1 MKPRTVAQNPE
12 PEGSE
17 CPACATLIGMT
28 GGLTNW
34 AGNITFASE
43 LQRPRSVE
51 ELQELVAAA
60 GKVRVL
66 GTGHSFNRIADST
79 GTLVSVSHLPK
90 LIDVGEHGVTV
101 SAGLRYGEITAALQ
115 QRGLALHN
123 LGSLPHISV
132 AGACAT
138 GTHGS
143 GDTNGPLA
151 DAVSALTFVDANG
164 ELVTLTRDD
173 ADFAGSVISLGA
185 LGVVVSM
192 TLDVQPSYQV
202 SQVVYDGLPVARL
215 RSDFAEV
222 MGSAYSVSAFTDWFD
237 PDVMVWRKQRGDAPI
252 EAEWLGAKVA
262 DSPRHPIKVMPAD
275 YATQQGG
282 VPGPWNERLPHFRLE
297 FTPSNGDELQSE
309 YFVPRERAAE
319 AFDVLRAIGSQF
331 TPVIQVSEVRTIAAD
346 ELWLS
351 PSQGRDT
358 VALHFTWIQDEAA
371 VRPVVTAL
379 EEALDPLD
387 VRPHWG
393 KVFAADAA
401 LLRARYPKV
410 PDFIALA
417 AKYDPAGKFRNP
429 YLDTYLPR

>member
-1 MKPRTVAQNPE
+1 MSGV
-12 PEGSE
+12 
-17 CPACATLIGMT
+17 
-28 GGLTNW
+28 TNW
-34 AGNITFASE
+34 AGNVRFASA

-60 GKVRVL
+60 EKVRVL

-79 GTLVSVSHLPK
+79 GTLVSVADLPTE
-90 LIDVGEHGVTV
+90 IAVGERGVTV

-115 QRGLALHN
+115 AQGLALHN

-143 GDTNGPLA
+143 GDGNGPLA
-151 DAVSALTFVDANG
+151 DAVNAITFVDARG

-173 ADFAGSVISLGA
+173 EDFAGSIVSLGA
-185 LGVVVSM
+185 LGVAVSM
-192 TLDVQPSYQV
+192 TLDVQPAYQI
-202 SQVVYDGLPVARL
+202 SQVVYDGLPVERL
-215 RSDFAEV
+215 GSDFGEV
-222 MGSAYSVSAFTDWFD
+222 MGSAYSVSAFTDWVD
-237 PDVMVWRKQRGDAPI
+237 PDVMVWRKSRDLGEPAP
-252 EAEWLGAKVA
+252 EWLGARLA
-262 DSPRHPIKVMPAD
+262 DGPRHPIKVMPAD

-319 AFDVLRAIGSQF
+319 AFEVLRALGNQF
-331 TPVIQVSEVRTIAAD
+331 APVIQVSEVRTIAAD

-371 VRPVVTAL
+371 VRPVVAAI
-379 EEALDPLD
+379 EEGLASLD

-401 LLRARYPKV
+401 TLAERYPRVK
-410 PDFIALA
+410 DFIELA
-417 AKYDPAGKFRNP
+417 TRYDPAGKFRNE
-429 YLDTYLPR
+429 YLDTFLPTS

>member
-1 MKPRTVAQNPE
+1 
-12 PEGSE
+12 
-17 CPACATLIGMT
+17 MT
-28 GGLTNW
+28 LTNW
-34 AGNITFASE
+34 AGNISFASALE
-43 LQRPRSVE
+43 RPRTVE
-51 ELQELVAAA
+51 ELQELV
-60 GKVRVL
+60 GRSDKVRVL

-79 GTLVSVSHLPK
+79 GVLVSVADLPQV
-90 LIDVGEHGVTV
+90 IEVGERGVTV
-101 SAGLRYGEITAALQ
+101 SAGLRYGEITAALEQ
-115 QRGLALHN
+115 QGLALHN

-132 AGACAT
+132 AGACST

-143 GDTNGPLA
+143 GDGNGPLA
-151 DAVSALTFVDANG
+151 DAVNSITFVDARG

-173 ADFAGSVISLGA
+173 EDFAGSVISLGA
-185 LGVVVSM
+185 LGVTVSM

-202 SQVVYDGLPVARL
+202 SQVVYDGLPVDRL
-215 RSDFAEV
+215 STNFADV
-222 MGSAYSVSAFTDWFD
+222 MGSAYSVSAFTDWVD
-237 PDVMVWRKQRGDAPI
+237 PDVMVWRKQRGHEPI
-252 EAEWLGAKVA
+252 QPTWLGATVA
-262 DSPRHPIKVMPAD
+262 DGPRHPIKVMPAD

-319 AFDVLRAIGSQF
+319 AFEILRALGNQF
-331 TPVIQVSEVRTIAAD
+331 APVIQVSEVRTIAAD

-371 VRPVVTAL
+371 VRPVVANL
-379 EEALDPLD
+379 EEALGPLD

-401 LLRARYPKV
+401 LLRQRYPKV
-410 PDFIALA
+410 PEFIALA

-429 YLDTYLPR
+429 YLDTFLPS